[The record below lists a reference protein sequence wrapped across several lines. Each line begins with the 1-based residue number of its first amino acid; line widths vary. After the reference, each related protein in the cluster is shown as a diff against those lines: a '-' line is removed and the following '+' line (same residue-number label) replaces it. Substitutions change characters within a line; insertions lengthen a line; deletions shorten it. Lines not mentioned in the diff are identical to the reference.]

1 MIDYWKEFADDEQE
15 DDSVCRNGNACD
27 HPGCPEHV
35 DPEVSGK
42 CGYLPSS
49 GRDIAFCYAA
59 ALISLM
65 GLFFPTT
72 PNASGIVVSPA
83 NRAKA
88 TPAALR

>member
-1 MIDYWKEFADDEQE
+1 MSRRMTRFAGATPAIILAVQNMATP
-15 DDSVCRNGNACD
+15 RM
-27 HPGCPEHV
+27 
-35 DPEVSGK
+35 SGK